1 MEGWMIAG
9 IAILSVL
16 GSVAWVRPSQR
27 DVKLAQWRRDAIVA
41 GLHVKLE
48 ALKAEPKD
56 SGIREDVAGVS
67 YFLYQPKPIK
77 GDKETW
83 AVVKTD
89 GWLQEGLPQQ
99 WSWYRRQ
106 NNKKAMEVSVLIN
119 DAPVKILALERTP
132 VLSRIMWAETGDAF
146 DAVALNAFLQ
156 KVQDTF

>member
-48 ALKAEPKD
+48 TLKAEPKD
-56 SGIREDVAGVS
+56 SGIRDDVAGVS

-77 GDKETW
+77 GDALTW

-89 GWLQEGLPQQ
+89 GWLQAGLPPQ
-99 WSWYRRQ
+99 WSWYRAQ
-106 NNKKAMEVSVLIN
+106 HKQKALEVSALIN
-119 DAPVKILALERTP
+119 EAPVNILAIERTP
-132 VLSRIMWAETGDAF
+132 VLSRIMWTETGEVF
-146 DAVALNAFLQ
+146 DADALNGYLQ
-156 KVQDTF
+156 KVQGTF